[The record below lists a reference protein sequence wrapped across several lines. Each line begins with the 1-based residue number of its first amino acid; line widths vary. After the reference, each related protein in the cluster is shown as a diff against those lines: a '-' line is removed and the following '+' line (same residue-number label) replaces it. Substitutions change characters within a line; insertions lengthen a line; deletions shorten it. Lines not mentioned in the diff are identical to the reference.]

1 VKYLLDTNILN
12 AVASK
17 KNAAVVNQFK
27 AVQRQELATCDVVLH
42 EVRFGLATNS
52 IIAFKL
58 GSIYEALFDSLNILP
73 TDQTVWLRAATIR
86 TRLKQ
91 RGSPTSTP
99 IGPYD
104 LLIAA
109 TAMQHNLVL
118 VTSNKREFDDVEGL
132 QVEDWSS
139 EGLP

>member
-1 VKYLLDTNILN
+1 VKYLLDTNILS

-17 KNAAVVNQFK
+17 KNAAVVNRFR
-27 AVQRQELATCDVVLH
+27 AIQRQELATCDVVLH

-52 IIAFKL
+52 IIALKL

-86 TRLKQ
+86 AKLKQ
-91 RGSPTSTP
+91 RGFPSIAP

-118 VTSNKREFDDVEGL
+118 VTSNKREFDYVEGL
-132 QVEDWSS
+132 QVEDWSV